1 MNKTILISAFL
12 ISASF
17 IVGSMFL
24 YQEPKPYTF
33 MQSGDF
39 LVRIENKTGN
49 VDALVPID
57 EERKEF
63 FWYRLNKNEQK

>member
-1 MNKTILISAFL
+1 MNKTILISAIL
-12 ISASF
+12 ISASV

-39 LVRIENKTGN
+39 LVRIENNTGN

>member
-1 MNKTILISAFL
+1 MNKTILLSAIL
-12 ISASF
+12 LSVSL

-24 YQEPKPYTF
+24 YQEPKTYTF

-49 VDALVPID
+49 VDALVPVD

-63 FWYRLNKNEQK
+63 FWYRLNKNIQK

>member
-1 MNKTILISAFL
+1 
-12 ISASF
+12 
-17 IVGSMFL
+17 
-24 YQEPKPYTF
+24 

>member
-1 MNKTILISAFL
+1 MSKTILISAIL

-39 LVRIENKTGN
+39 LVRIENDTGN